1 MDKTSSA
8 RSWQLSKLQV
18 NSMINKFIEDPEF
31 IVEIKSHHRV
41 RENNDVLT
49 TLCQANVVGTNK
61 INRSNLTQASFY
73 IVYEAESDDVFS
85 SLSRSQLIFVLK

>member
-31 IVEIKSHHRV
+31 IVEIKIHHRV
-41 RENNDVLT
+41 RENNDAQT
-49 TLCQANVVGTNK
+49 TLCQANVAATNK
-61 INRSNLTQASFY
+61 INRSNLTQTSFY
-73 IVYEAESDDVFS
+73 IVYESESDDVFS
-85 SLSRSQLIFVLK
+85 FLSQSQLIFVLK